1 MKAGL
6 YSKATV
12 AKWLGKRPQD
22 IDDLIANHGLPA
34 VPVPAE
40 QGVRDKISL
49 HGLHGWLSGRNK
61 GAKFMSPEQLMW
73 ELDRCEAGPVPEA
86 AEMTLLAEMEGLC
99 ATVREA
105 LTKGLEPKHTRG
117 ALMAVISE
125 YQTQNQKEAA

>member
-6 YSKATV
+6 FSKATV
-12 AKWLGKRPQD
+12 AKYLGKRPQD
-22 IDDLIANHGLPA
+22 IDDLIA
-34 VPVPAE
+34 
-40 QGVRDKISL
+40 D
-49 HGLHGWLSGRNK
+49 HGLHGWLAGRNK

-73 ELDRCEAGPVPEA
+73 ELDRCEVGPVPEA

-125 YQTQNQKEAA
+125 YQNQNQKEAA